1 MTQESL
7 QGHTRAHKTS
17 PALPTSKSEQPKNS
31 PRLEETLVELTD
43 ADLQAVTGGGGRG
56 GIGGEVDK

>member
-1 MTQESL
+1 MTKQEQAPVL
-7 QGHTRAHKTS
+7 APN
-17 PALPTSKSEQPKNS
+17 PAPAGKSEQPKNA